1 MSEPNE
7 NTLDIVTL
15 IEMTPMTRLS
25 GEYQSKMLE
34 KIKVAFTAE
43 QQQLFVTSYYCYL
56 NHHPTHD
63 FVIDLNNVWGWLGFS
78 QKVKAKLLLEK
89 NFILEKDYKH
99 LLSLQG
105 KQKKDGRGGHNKE
118 TIMMNI
124 NTFKSLCMKA
134 GTKKA
139 DQIHE
144 YFIKLEEIMHELVQE
159 ESDELK
165 LQLENYKINLDMDKE
180 LVREKA
186 LLEQFPRNTQC
197 IYYGFINNTNSDQ
210 ETLIKFG
217 HSNDLT
223 PRVETHKR
231 TYEHF
236 RLANVFRVEN
246 STRIENEMKNHPIL
260 KLHRRTLDIQ
270 GTNYNEIFGNLPPH
284 QLDKIIQEIITQ
296 IEYSADNYAKLWDK
310 TKKMTEQ
317 IQSLKQQNKQ
327 LSEENHRIKR
337 EFQEHLWA
345 QRPAITVPDILSPIS
360 NIIPENAT
368 SASSSTSLPDD
379 TVSIPETKLKIKR
392 RIKIKPISP
401 IIIPTPT
408 PTSEL
413 EPTTNIIEE
422 PPLQRTRIRRFQRHR
437 DGLFHI
443 NGQTYQELSGTRE
456 QVWDHH
462 AYRTEGQL
470 TRDQLTINPQGKIV
484 SIKKRTTSILHP
496 RPICI
501 PQNTIIIPNT

>member
-1 MSEPNE
+1 
-7 NTLDIVTL
+7 
-15 IEMTPMTRLS
+15 
-25 GEYQSKMLE
+25 
-34 KIKVAFTAE
+34 
-43 QQQLFVTSYYCYL
+43 
-56 NHHPTHD
+56 
-63 FVIDLNNVWGWLGFS
+63 LGFT
-78 QKVKAKLLLEK
+78 QKVNAKRVLDK
-89 NFILEKDYKH
+89 NFILDKDYKV
-99 LLSLQG
+99 LLFQNEEQVNQKG
-105 KQKKDGRGGHNKE
+105 KHGGHNKE
-118 TIMMNI
+118 SIMMNI

-165 LQLENYKINLDMDKE
+165 LQLETYKINMDKDKE

-186 LLEQFPRNTQC
+186 LLEQFPKNTQC
-197 IYYGFINNTNSDQ
+197 VYYGFIDNTNSDQ
-210 ETLIKFG
+210 ETLVKFG

-223 PRVETHKR
+223 TRVDAHKR

-246 STRIENEMKNHPIL
+246 SIRIENEMKHHPIL
-260 KLHRRTLDIQ
+260 KLHRRTIDVQ
-270 GTNYNEIFGNLPPH
+270 GTNYTEICGNLPPH

-317 IQSLKQQNKQ
+317 IQSLKQHVKQ

-345 QRPAITVPDILSPIS
+345 QRPAATTVTTL
-360 NIIPENAT
+360 
-368 SASSSTSLPDD
+368 LPDPTTTTTLPEEEED
-379 TVSIPETKLKIKR
+379 IVPTQTIPLPTQETKIKIKR
-392 RIKIKPISP
+392 KIKIKPLTP
-401 IIIPTPT
+401 TNIIIPNPD
-408 PTSEL
+408 P
-413 EPTTNIIEE
+413 NVIEE
-422 PPLQRTRIRRFQRHR
+422 TPPVVVERTRIRRFQRHR

-443 NGQTYQELSGTRE
+443 NGRTYPALSGTRE

-470 TRDQLTINPQGKIV
+470 TRDQLAINPQGKIV
-484 SIKKRTTSILHP
+484 SINKRTTAILHP
-496 RPICI
+496 RTICI
-501 PQNTIIIPNT
+501 PITPPEIIKL

>member
-7 NTLDIVTL
+7 NTLDIVSL

-25 GEYQSKMLE
+25 GEYRSKMLE
-34 KIKVAFTAE
+34 KVKSVFTDE

-56 NHHPTHD
+56 NHHPTRD
-63 FVIDLNNVWGWLGFS
+63 FVIDLDNVWKWLAFS
-78 QKVKAKLLLEK
+78 TKQKAKELLYKQFVLD
-89 NFILEKDYKH
+89 NDYKI
-99 LLSLQG
+99 LLNQHV
-105 KQKKDGRGGHNKE
+105 KQVNKEKHGGHNKE

-124 NTFKSLCMKA
+124 NTFKLFCIKA

-165 LQLENYKINLDMDKE
+165 LQLEHYKINLKMDKE

-197 IYYGFINNTNSDQ
+197 IYYGFIENTNSDQ
-210 ETLIKFG
+210 EKLIKFG

-246 STRIENEMKNHPIL
+246 STRIENEMKNHPTL

-270 GTNYNEIFGNLPPH
+270 GTNYNELFGNLPPH
-284 QLDKIIQEIITQ
+284 QLDKIIQEIVTN
-296 IEYSADNYAKLWDK
+296 IEYSAENYTKLWDK

-317 IQSLKQQNKQ
+317 IHALKIHVKQ
-327 LSEENHRIKR
+327 LSEENHRIKL

-345 QRPAITVPDILSPIS
+345 QRTTIPVPDTTTTTTTISPIS
-360 NIIPENAT
+360 NII
-368 SASSSTSLPDD
+368 LD
-379 TVSIPETKLKIKR
+379 TTTTEPKKIKR
-392 RIKIKPISP
+392 KINIKQMITP
-401 IIIPTPT
+401 IIVPTT
-408 PTSEL
+408 SSEL
-413 EPTTNIIEE
+413 EP
-422 PPLQRTRIRRFQRHR
+422 PPPPPILRTRIRRFQRHR
-437 DGLFHI
+437 DGFFHI
-443 NGQTYQELSGTRE
+443 NGQTYQKLSGTRE

-484 SIKKRTTSILHP
+484 SIKKRTTSILEP
-496 RPICI
+496 RPICVAL
-501 PQNTIIIPNT
+501 PHNVIIPTQ

>member
-89 NFILEKDYKH
+89 NFILEKDYKP

-165 LQLENYKINLDMDKE
+165 LQLENYKIN
-180 LVREKA
+180 
-186 LLEQFPRNTQC
+186 
-197 IYYGFINNTNSDQ
+197 
-210 ETLIKFG
+210 
-217 HSNDLT
+217 
-223 PRVETHKR
+223 
-231 TYEHF
+231 
-236 RLANVFRVEN
+236 
-246 STRIENEMKNHPIL
+246 
-260 KLHRRTLDIQ
+260 
-270 GTNYNEIFGNLPPH
+270 
-284 QLDKIIQEIITQ
+284 
-296 IEYSADNYAKLWDK
+296 
-310 TKKMTEQ
+310 
-317 IQSLKQQNKQ
+317 
-327 LSEENHRIKR
+327 
-337 EFQEHLWA
+337 
-345 QRPAITVPDILSPIS
+345 
-360 NIIPENAT
+360 
-368 SASSSTSLPDD
+368 
-379 TVSIPETKLKIKR
+379 
-392 RIKIKPISP
+392 
-401 IIIPTPT
+401 
-408 PTSEL
+408 
-413 EPTTNIIEE
+413 
-422 PPLQRTRIRRFQRHR
+422 
-437 DGLFHI
+437 
-443 NGQTYQELSGTRE
+443 
-456 QVWDHH
+456 
-462 AYRTEGQL
+462 
-470 TRDQLTINPQGKIV
+470 
-484 SIKKRTTSILHP
+484 
-496 RPICI
+496 
-501 PQNTIIIPNT
+501 

>member
-1 MSEPNE
+1 MSTNTGE
-7 NTLDIVTL
+7 NTLDIVSL
-15 IEMTPMTRLS
+15 IEMNPITRLS

-43 QQQLFVTSYYCYL
+43 QQQMFVTSYYCYL
-56 NHHPTHD
+56 NHHPIHD
-63 FVIDLNNVWGWLGFS
+63 FVIDLNNVWVWMGFS
-78 QKVKAKLLLEK
+78 QKAMAKRVLDK
-89 NFILEKDYKH
+89 NFILDKDYKI
-99 LLSLQG
+99 LLCSPAE
-105 KQKKDGRGGHNKE
+105 QKTDGRGGHNKE
-118 TIMMNI
+118 SIMMNI

-165 LQLENYKINLDMDKE
+165 LQLENYKINMDKDKE

-186 LLEQFPRNTQC
+186 LLEQFPKNTQC
-197 IYYGFINNTNSDQ
+197 VYYGFIDNTNSDQ
-210 ETLIKFG
+210 ETLVKFG

-223 PRVETHKR
+223 TRVDAHKR

-246 STRIENEMKNHPIL
+246 SIRIENEMKNHPIL
-260 KLHRRTLDIQ
+260 KLQRRTIDIQ
-270 GTNYNEIFGNLPPH
+270 GTNYTEIFGNLPPH

-317 IQSLKQQNKQ
+317 IQKLKQHVKQ

-345 QRPAITVPDILSPIS
+345 QRPPATTV
-360 NIIPENAT
+360 T
-368 SASSSTSLPDD
+368 TSLPDPTTTTTLPEEEED
-379 TVSIPETKLKIKR
+379 IVPTQTTTPETKIKIKR
-392 RIKIKPISP
+392 RIKIKTLTPTN
-401 IIIPTPT
+401 IIIPNPDPNVIEETPT
-408 PTSEL
+408 VVVVE
-413 EPTTNIIEE
+413 
-422 PPLQRTRIRRFQRHR
+422 RTRIRRFQRHR

-443 NGQTYQELSGTRE
+443 NGRTYPALSGTRE

-470 TRDQLTINPQGKIV
+470 TRDQLAINPQGKIV
-484 SIKKRTTSILHP
+484 SINKRTAAILHP

-501 PQNTIIIPNT
+501 PIPITPPPP